1 MASKSDPRTNR
12 TTDTMINMD
21 VDPDIRTKEPKKLI
35 STVLVSQWTDKQLA
49 ELFADYQDEMLN

>member
-12 TTDTMINMD
+12 TTDTMINTD

-35 STVLVSQWTDKQLA
+35 STVSQWTDKQLL